1 MSVTNT
7 SNLNYSNL
15 PGSVLDLTNISDKVI
30 KPIKND
36 SDIVANAVSKS
47 ELKPSNVVQATE
59 QTRMVVAKAAEQ
71 LQNFVQSMGRDLSF
85 SVDPTTGYHT
95 VTVVNPSTGE
105 VVRQLPTEELIK
117 LAKSMAQLKN
127 VLVSQKA

>member
-1 MSVTNT
+1 MIMIINTNASIGHGAIDSVNNPTQ
-7 SNLNYSNL
+7 
-15 PGSVLDLTNISDKVI
+15 
-30 KPIKND
+30 KPKYTVQND
-36 SDIVANAVSKS
+36 SQVVASAIKAS
-47 ELKPSNVVQATE
+47 ETKPTNVVQAIQ
-59 QTRMVVAKAAEQ
+59 QTQEVVQKAAEQ

-105 VVRQLPTEELIK
+105 VIRQLPTEELIK

>member
-1 MSVTNT
+1 MSVTNVPIV
-7 SNLNYSNL
+7 NYSNL
-15 PGSVLDLTNISDKVI
+15 PGSVPDLINLSDKVI
-30 KPIKND
+30 KPHKND
-36 SDIVANAVSKS
+36 SEIVADAVSKS
-47 ELKPSNVVQATE
+47 QLKPSNVVQASE
-59 QTRMVVAKAAEQ
+59 QTRVVVQKAAEQ

-105 VVRQLPTEELIK
+105 VIRQLPTEELIK

>member
-7 SNLNYSNL
+7 SNVNYFNSPGVNL
-15 PGSVLDLTNISDKVI
+15 DVVNASDKPTR
-30 KPIKND
+30 PIKND
-36 SDIVANAVSKS
+36 SEVVANAVSKS
-47 ELKPSNVVQATE
+47 QLKPSNVVQVTE

-71 LQNFVQSMGRDLSF
+71 LQNFVQSMGRDLTF

-117 LAKSMAQLKN
+117 LAKSMDHLKN